1 MLTYRAETIL
11 KSIVGQYIAKAT
23 PVPSQSIVH
32 NHELMV
38 STATVRNEM
47 AHLEQEGY
55 ITRPHPSSGSIP
67 SNKGYRYYVES
78 LGDVHL
84 PLAEQRLISHIFH
97 QVEKELNEWIYL
109 AATLTAQMAHNLAM
123 VTMPRPA
130 ACQFKRLEVVSL
142 QDFMALVILVVSGA
156 KIKEQLITFDQIIS
170 QAELTAIA
178 NRLSTAYLGLTSS
191 QITATKDS
199 ELSPTEHELTNCLVK
214 LMEAKDN
221 HGHEGR
227 YLDGLHF
234 MLNQPEFTHSY
245 RMRSLMELV
254 EQRNLMKSIIPP
266 EVTRDKVQ
274 VIIGEEN
281 KSESIQDYSVVIS
294 HYGLPK
300 EAVGTIVVI
309 GPTRM
314 PYAKTIATISYLS
327 SVLSGLEAKLYGKE
341 MPTEPELHTTN

>member
-1 MLTYRAETIL
+1 MLTARAETIL

-23 PVPSQSIVH
+23 PVPSQSIIH
-32 NHELMV
+32 NYELRV
-38 STATVRNEM
+38 STATIRNEM

-55 ITRPHPSSGSIP
+55 ITRPHPSAGSIP
-67 SNKGYRYYVES
+67 SDKGYRYYVES
-78 LGDVHL
+78 LGDIHL

-97 QVEKELNEWIYL
+97 QVEKELNEWINL
-109 AATLTAQMAHNLAM
+109 AATLMAQMAHNLAM
-123 VTMPRPA
+123 VTIPKPD
-130 ACQFKRLEVVSL
+130 ACQFKRLELVSL

-156 KIKEQLITFDQIIS
+156 KLRKQLITFDQIIS
-170 QAELTAIA
+170 QSELTAIA
-178 NRLSTAYLGLTSS
+178 NKLSAAYSGLTGS
-191 QITATKDS
+191 QVAATKDS
-199 ELSPTEHELTNCLVK
+199 KLSPTEKELTDCLVK
-214 LMEAKDN
+214 LMETEDTQE
-221 HGHEGR
+221 HEER

-234 MLNQPEFTHSY
+234 MLNQPEFTQSY
-245 RMRSLMELV
+245 RIQSLMELV

-274 VIIGEEN
+274 VIIGKEN
-281 KSESIQDYSVVIS
+281 KSEAIQDYSIVIS

-314 PYAKTIATISYLS
+314 PYARTIATISYLS
-327 SVLSGLEAKLYGKE
+327 LVLSGLEAQLYGKE